1 MTFHPFSA
9 RPFLSL
15 GFSSGRVVPGASARS
30 ALAVALLIGAPA
42 PLLAQDLSQMPQQSV
57 LDTPGSRPSRPVVR
71 PVYPQQAPSAA
82 PVPMVSNPVVQAV
95 PSVSRPVVQ
104 PLPAG
109 DGKTLDA
116 ALARLARDPRNPDA
130 LLDAGNA
137 AMELGD
143 VDAALGFLRR
153 ADEVSPGNGR
163 IKAQIGKAMLRHNDP
178 LAAIRAFDD
187 AERAGA
193 DTAAMAGDRGLAHDL
208 VGDNAMAQRYY
219 QQALARAPDAEV
231 TRRLAL
237 SLAIGGDRAAA
248 EKVLAPQ
255 IAQSDRAAWRV
266 RTFILAIAG
275 QPDEAVAVANS
286 SMPPQLAAGI
296 APYLRYLTRLTPAQ
310 QAAAANFGRF
320 PRAADIGRDDPQIVQ
335 YALSH
340 PRPAPVV
347 LAQAAPA
354 PATPQPALRR
364 DRRGRLIQTP
374 APVPATT
381 PAPQLAQAAPAPALP
396 SISTTTRAAPQTVPQ
411 AAPVPAPTSMA
422 SATPTPAIVLPPV
435 PAASTPTATAPAPV
449 QTAMV
454 QPVPQPQPQP
464 QSSTPQPAPAAAP
477 APSPDGFASLFAG
490 FTAPAEEQQRPT
502 VAVDLAA
509 VQAANER
516 AAAEKAAIEARQ
528 AAQAKKL
535 ADARKAAADRKA
547 AAEKKLADAKK
558 AEEARKAKEE
568 ARRLAA
574 NPART
579 WVQVLTGGNRA
590 KMGKEWAG
598 LQAKA
603 PELRGRK
610 AYVTPW
616 NRVYRL
622 VTGPFP
628 SDAAAQ
634 EFVAKLKAKGVGAF
648 QFDSPAGQAMDGV
661 AAK

>member
-1 MTFHPFSA
+1 
-9 RPFLSL
+9 
-15 GFSSGRVVPGASARS
+15 
-30 ALAVALLIGAPA
+30 
-42 PLLAQDLSQMPQQSV
+42 
-57 LDTPGSRPSRPVVR
+57 
-71 PVYPQQAPSAA
+71 
-82 PVPMVSNPVVQAV
+82 
-95 PSVSRPVVQ
+95 
-104 PLPAG
+104 
-109 DGKTLDA
+109 
-116 ALARLARDPRNPDA
+116 
-130 LLDAGNA
+130 
-137 AMELGD
+137 
-143 VDAALGFLRR
+143 
-153 ADEVSPGNGR
+153 
-163 IKAQIGKAMLRHNDP
+163 
-178 LAAIRAFDD
+178 
-187 AERAGA
+187 
-193 DTAAMAGDRGLAHDL
+193 
-208 VGDNAMAQRYY
+208 
-219 QQALARAPDAEV
+219 
-231 TRRLAL
+231 
-237 SLAIGGDRAAA
+237 
-248 EKVLAPQ
+248 
-255 IAQSDRAAWRV
+255 
-266 RTFILAIAG
+266 
-275 QPDEAVAVANS
+275 
-286 SMPPQLAAGI
+286 
-296 APYLRYLTRLTPAQ
+296 
-310 QAAAANFGRF
+310 
-320 PRAADIGRDDPQIVQ
+320 
-335 YALSH
+335 
-340 PRPAPVV
+340 
-347 LAQAAPA
+347 
-354 PATPQPALRR
+354 
-364 DRRGRLIQTP
+364 
-374 APVPATT
+374 
-381 PAPQLAQAAPAPALP
+381 
-396 SISTTTRAAPQTVPQ
+396 
-411 AAPVPAPTSMA
+411 
-422 SATPTPAIVLPPV
+422 
-435 PAASTPTATAPAPV
+435 
-449 QTAMV
+449 MV

-634 EFVAKLKAKGVGAF
+634 EFVAKLKARAWAPSSSTARRARRWTALRRSRG
-648 QFDSPAGQAMDGV
+648 QAGQATESPLLFGGGV
-661 AAK
+661 GGGAKSCARPRTTPTPPLKRREQDASLSTGFALACRVLPKAGLTVDCRRQFPPRWIEGKPRLPATALAFSPAWAPCEGA